1 MQNNTSAA
9 RNIGKATLDRYLSAI
24 LALSAQLPI
33 VRSVDVARRL
43 DCSKACVSMALK
55 QMQVQALVRVE
66 AHGALVLSKEG
77 LRRAERW
84 QRRCDFF
91 EGLLRRCGVCDD
103 TAVQE
108 AQAVARALSAETGDA
123 VMTYL
128 KGI

>member
-9 RNIGKATLDRYLSAI
+9 RNIGEATLDRYLSAI

-84 QRRCDFF
+84 QRRCECFKR
-91 EGLLRRCGVCDD
+91 LLLQSGIDAG
-103 TAVQE
+103 TAAQE
-108 AQAVARALSAETGDA
+108 AQAVARALSAETGEA
-123 VMTYL
+123 VRAYL
-128 KGI
+128 EGI